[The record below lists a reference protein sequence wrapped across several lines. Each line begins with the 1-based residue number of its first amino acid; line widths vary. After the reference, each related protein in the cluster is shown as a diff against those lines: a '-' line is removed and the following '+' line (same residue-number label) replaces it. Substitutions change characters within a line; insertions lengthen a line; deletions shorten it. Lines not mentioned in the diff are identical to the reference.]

1 MKAWILLL
9 LVLLGLVWGTMTRE
23 GSLQITIVIP
33 VSWGPYYE
41 WVLDF
46 PAWRPAE
53 EPPLR
58 TEPVRIGEEYWS
70 RTNSHL

>member
-9 LVLLGLVWGTMTRE
+9 LVLLGLAGGLVTGE

-41 WVLDF
+41 WLLKF
-46 PAWRPAE
+46 PGWQQEGEHPRQPV
-53 EPPLR
+53 
-58 TEPVRIGEEYWS
+58 PVRIGE
-70 RTNSHL
+70 R